1 MRFTL
6 GGREYDVA
14 SVQDVTLR
22 DTLVLEAQMR
32 ELGREMTWPDLTTM
46 ILKLSKI
53 KDDKARAA
61 HPDAM
66 WSLAV
71 TIWASRR
78 AAGEDVTIAQA
89 ADFRMSDLQW
99 VDEKPEPEADPTEA
113 QPAPGLGE
121 PSE

>member
-46 ILKLSKI
+46 IVKLSTI
-53 KDDKARAA
+53 EDPQARAA

-78 AAGEDVTIAQA
+78 AAGEDVTVAQA

-113 QPAPGLGE
+113 RPDGLGE